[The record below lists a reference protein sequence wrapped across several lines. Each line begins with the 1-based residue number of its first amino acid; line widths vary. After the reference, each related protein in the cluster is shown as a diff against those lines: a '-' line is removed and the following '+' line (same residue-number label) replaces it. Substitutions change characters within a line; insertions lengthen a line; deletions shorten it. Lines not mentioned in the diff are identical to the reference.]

1 MLFVV
6 KKWIEMFLTPIPLCF
21 LLMVLGL
28 ILMNLHRR
36 CIRLGHVVILLAGF
50 LLISLATPSVSA
62 WLLAPLE
69 DYYPAFTPT
78 DTPVDYV
85 IVLGGGQ
92 VMNSKLPIYKQV
104 NATGKARMDEG
115 LRIMHMYPHATLL
128 VTGCCE
134 RYKIS
139 GAEIY
144 ARYAEYA
151 GISRARIRTF
161 AQVQD
166 TDDESKLLAPIIAG
180 HRTVLVTS
188 ASHMRRAMQLFTDQ
202 NSTPIPAPT
211 YYLAQRPEF
220 TTLYEDFPSS
230 RYLYHSQVALHE
242 WFGLLWG
249 KIRN

>member
-1 MLFVV
+1 MLFAV

-21 LLMVLGL
+21 LLMMIGL
-28 ILMNLHRR
+28 LLMNLHRH
-36 CIRLGHVVILLAGF
+36 CIRLGHAVILLAGL

-69 DYYPAFTPT
+69 DYYPAFSTSEK
-78 DTPVDYV
+78 PVDYI

-104 NATGKARMDEG
+104 NSTGKARMDEG
-115 LRIMHMYPHATLL
+115 LRIMRMYPDATLL

-151 GISRARIRTF
+151 GIPRSRIRTF

-166 TDDESKLLAPIIAG
+166 TDDESKLLAPLIAD
-180 HRTVLVTS
+180 HTAVLVTS
-188 ASHMRRAMQLFTDQ
+188 ASHMRRAIQLFADQ
-202 NSTPIPAPT
+202 ASSPIPAPT
-211 YYLAQRPEF
+211 HYLAPRAEN
-220 TTLYEDFPSS
+220 TNMYDDFPSS
-230 RYLYHSQVALHE
+230 RYLYDSQVALHE
-242 WFGLLWG
+242 WFGLLWS